1 MLCLDGIKQ
10 HKYIAVYPMLMG
22 GYYYY
27 FKTNK
32 KHTKNTQKT
41 QKKHTKNTKKTQ
53 KKTLKLEFN
62 PPEES
67 VVISE

>member
-32 KHTKNTQKT
+32 KHTKNTKKT
-41 QKKHTKNTKKTQ
+41 QKKHTQKTKKNTQ
-53 KKTLKLEFN
+53 IGVQ
-62 PPEES
+62 S
-67 VVISE
+67 SRRVRSD